1 MNPRMAPPAE
11 MTKIAPMQAHVAFA
25 ETLRGAVLAQDF
37 TATPDHAQQGA
48 PVGVHP
54 SIDLAVV
61 AFPPDE
67 PPRWANVLF
76 SREHPH
82 GVVAHIGRDAGAVQ
96 NIRYLQDLQGANGES
111 IAWAPDA
118 NWATLPWQ
126 PLRGAAAG
134 TGVGEGEGGGGGG
147 SRSAD
152 GHPDGDA
159 DAAAH
164 RFPAPYPA
172 SLLKLMVAV
181 GLGLALD
188 RRLIQ
193 AWPAALE
200 PMMTVSDNE
209 ATNECVALLHAAG
222 AVTLLNQRLAE
233 LGLSTLQ
240 LNNTTPGGGWRNGD
254 GAGVGHIHMTAWD
267 TVRLLWLLDAAAP
280 PTPWLPFG
288 VRLLSDAARGEL
300 HAVLRRQKMDE
311 VLSSGSLRQHPGWV
325 RGLPDA
331 PSFAHKTGTTEN
343 YAADAGIVNANGAHY
358 LVAVLTN
365 LGRRYAPID
374 APRDVSKGAATEA
387 QAEAGHESCA
397 TTWRLP
403 ALGGALRGLLEH
415 WS

>member
-1 MNPRMAPPAE
+1 MARAAE
-11 MTKIAPMQAHVAFA
+11 TSNINAMQAHASFA
-25 ETLRGAVLAQDF
+25 ETLRLAVLAQDF
-37 TATPDHAQQGA
+37 AATPDRAQQGA

-76 SREHPH
+76 SREHPQ

-96 NIRYLQDLQGANGES
+96 NITYLQDLQGPGGES
-111 IAWAPDA
+111 IAWAPGAD
-118 NWATLPWQ
+118 WAALPWQ
-126 PLRGAAAG
+126 PLHGVNTNPAAA
-134 TGVGEGEGGGGGG
+134 
-147 SRSAD
+147 
-152 GHPDGDA
+152 P
-159 DAAAH
+159 H

-188 RRLIQ
+188 RGLIST
-193 AWPAALE
+193 WPAALE
-200 PMMTVSDNE
+200 PMITVSDND
-209 ATNECVALLHAAG
+209 ATTECVAQLHAAG

-233 LGLSTLQ
+233 LGLGTLQ
-240 LNNTTPGGGWRNGD
+240 LNGTRPDGGWRNAD

-288 VRLLSDAARGEL
+288 VRLLGDAARGEL
-300 HAVLRRQKMDE
+300 HAVLRRQKRGD
-311 VLSSGSLRQHPGWV
+311 VLSSGSLRRHPGWV

-365 LGRRYAPID
+365 LGQRYAAADTPRGMPHD
-374 APRDVSKGAATEA
+374 A
-387 QAEAGHESCA
+387 CA

-403 ALGGALRGLLEH
+403 ALGGALRDLLEG